1 MENMTMIQ
9 KVLQPTKST
18 VMAKRTRVLQK
29 TLKECRDNSLEVEK
43 RDGAYYVYA
52 NDDLVLRALN
62 GQRSYLVQYNTELF
76 EPNTNEVTA

>member
-1 MENMTMIQ
+1 MIQ

-18 VMAKRTRVLQK
+18 VMAKRVLQK
-29 TLKECRDNSLEVEK
+29 TLKECRDNSLDVEK

-62 GQRSYLVQYNTELF
+62 GTRNYLVQYNTELF
-76 EPNTNEVTA
+76 EPNTTEVTA

>member
-1 MENMTMIQ
+1 MEIMTMIK

-18 VMAKRTRVLQK
+18 VMAKRVLQK
-29 TLKECRDNSLEVEK
+29 TLKECRNNCLDVEK

-52 NDDLVLRALN
+52 NEDLVLRALN

>member
-1 MENMTMIQ
+1 MEIMTMIR

-18 VMAKRTRVLQK
+18 VMAKRVLQK
-29 TLKECRDNSLEVEK
+29 TLKECRNNCLEVEK

-52 NDDLVLRALN
+52 NEDLVLRALN

>member
-1 MENMTMIQ
+1 MIR

-18 VMAKRTRVLQK
+18 VMAKRVLQK
-29 TLKECRDNSLEVEK
+29 TLKECRNNCLEVEK
-43 RDGAYYVYA
+43 RDGAYYIYA

>member
-1 MENMTMIQ
+1 MIQ

-18 VMAKRTRVLQK
+18 VMAKRTLQK
-29 TLKECRDNSLEVEK
+29 TLRECRANALDVEK

-62 GQRSYLVQYNTELF
+62 GQRSYLVQYNIELF
-76 EPNTNEVTA
+76 EPDTHEVVA

>member
-1 MENMTMIQ
+1 MIQ

-18 VMAKRTRVLQK
+18 IMAKRTLQK
-29 TLKECRDNSLEVEK
+29 TLRECRANALDVEK

-62 GQRSYLVQYNTELF
+62 GQRSYLVQYNIELF
-76 EPNTNEVTA
+76 EPDTHEVVA